1 MQEIEQ
7 PSRRLM
13 VVSTAVTGL
22 FIVIG
27 LIIAVYASEYSRSA
41 SLSVYGKGTSARWPN
56 KDDNLFGPLLIQ
68 FFFFLVL
75 VYHCIIWKR
84 FIPRGIEQTAA
95 YNARYSLKT
104 DLAHGLRLVCYGVIC
119 MDAFVL
125 SIVVYYSIQ
134 ILNA

>member
-1 MQEIEQ
+1 MQEIQQ

-13 VVSTAVTGL
+13 IVSTAVTGL

-41 SLSVYGKGTSARWPN
+41 SLSIYGKGTSARWPN
-56 KDDNLFGPLLIQ
+56 KDEYLFGPLLVQ
-68 FFFFLVL
+68 FFSFLAL
-75 VYHCIIWKR
+75 VYHCVIWKR
-84 FIPRGIEQTAA
+84 FIRRGIEQTAA
-95 YNARYSLKT
+95 YNAKYSMQT
-104 DLAHGLRLVCYGVIC
+104 DLAHGLRLVCYAVIC
-119 MDAFVL
+119 MDAFAL